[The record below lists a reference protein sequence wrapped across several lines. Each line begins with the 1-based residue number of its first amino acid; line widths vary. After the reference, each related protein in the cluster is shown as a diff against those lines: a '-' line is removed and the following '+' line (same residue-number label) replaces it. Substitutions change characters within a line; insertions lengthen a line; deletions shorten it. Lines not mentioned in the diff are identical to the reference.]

1 MPPEAALC
9 KECALR
15 ERGGHQKI
23 RGVCMT
29 LDDLRILIQEGEGT
43 KLKFK
48 EALSSLF
55 VREIVA
61 RGNTIGGEILPGEH
75 DSNTLRAR
83 IQDIAR
89 NCDPLVEV
97 RAETEERPMERVAGE
112 DRLRRVMPGEMT
124 RQRLQEALGLKNE
137 NHFRETYLIPALRS
151 GLIEMMI
158 PDKPSSSK
166 QCYHLAAAA
175 GAYLKQTEEKQYMS
189 KVDIT
194 GTKLVW
200 FGKDNVVFQSR
211 SVTNKWA
218 GYTTKNAGG
227 RNHPML
233 WEQKS

>member
-1 MPPEAALC
+1 
-9 KECALR
+9 
-15 ERGGHQKI
+15 
-23 RGVCMT
+23 MT
-29 LDDLRILIQEGEGT
+29 PDDLRILIQEGEGT
-43 KLKFK
+43 KLEFK

-55 VREIVA
+55 VREIVG
-61 RGNTIGGEILPGEH
+61 RGNTIGGEILLGAH

-83 IQDIAR
+83 IQDIAC
-89 NCDPLVEV
+89 NCDPPVEV
-97 RAETEERPMERVAGE
+97 RTEEERLMERVAGE
-112 DRLRRVMPGEMT
+112 DRLRRVMSGEMT
-124 RQRLQEALGLKNE
+124 RQRLQEAFGLKHE
-137 NHFRETYLIPALRS
+137 DHFRETYLIPALRS

-211 SVTNKWA
+211 SITNKCT
-218 GYTTKNAGG
+218 GYTTKNASG
-227 RNHPML
+227 RNCPML
-233 WEQKS
+233 CEQKS